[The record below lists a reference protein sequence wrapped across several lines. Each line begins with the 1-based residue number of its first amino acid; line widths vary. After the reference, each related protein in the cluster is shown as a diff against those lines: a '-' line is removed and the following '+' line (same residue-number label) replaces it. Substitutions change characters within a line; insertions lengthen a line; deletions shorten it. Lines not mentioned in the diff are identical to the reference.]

1 MFDSTYNKALSMLR
15 AGHSSDEVAQC
26 VADALNTAIRVYED
40 EKVQENNKQ
49 PSESETRAA
58 LHGFL
63 AGLNDL
69 YALFAGEGLNEDE
82 LEECVDEALKAV
94 SDAANAMPTKP
105 QPAARPRRPEVVMTP
120 KMEKIG
126 YTEDDFDV
134 FLKSL
139 RNIIN

>member
-1 MFDSTYNKALSMLR
+1 MFDSTYNEALSMLR

-26 VADALNTAIRVYED
+26 AADALNTAIRVYED

-69 YALFAGEGLNEDE
+69 YSLFAGEGLNEDE

-94 SDAANAMPTKP
+94 SEAANTAPAKSQPT
-105 QPAARPRRPEVVMTP
+105 ARPRHSEVIMTP
-120 KMEKIG
+120 KMEKIEF
-126 YTEDDFDV
+126 TEDDFDV
-134 FLKSL
+134 FLKNL
-139 RNIIN
+139 RKIIN

>member
-1 MFDSTYNKALSMLR
+1 MFDSTYNEALCMLR
-15 AGHSSDEVAQC
+15 AGHSGDEIAQRA
-26 VADALNTAIRVYED
+26 ADALNDAIRAYEE
-40 EKVQENNKQ
+40 EKAQENSKQ

-94 SDAANAMPTKP
+94 SEAAKVAPANP
-105 QPAARPRRPEVVMTP
+105 QPAARPHRHEVVMTP

-134 FLKSL
+134 FLKGL

>member
-1 MFDSTYNKALSMLR
+1 MFDSTYSEALSMLR
-15 AGHSSDEVAQC
+15 AGYSGDEVAQR
-26 VADALNTAIRVYED
+26 AANALNKAIRAYED
-40 EKVQENNKQ
+40 EKAQENSKQ

-94 SDAANAMPTKP
+94 SEATNTTPAKS
-105 QPAARPRRPEVVMTP
+105 QPAARPRHSEVGMTP
-120 KMEKIG
+120 KVEKIEF
-126 YTEDDFDV
+126 TEDDFDV
-134 FLKSL
+134 FLKNL
-139 RNIIN
+139 RKIIN

>member
-1 MFDSTYNKALSMLR
+1 MFDSTYNEALSMLR
-15 AGHSSDEVAQC
+15 AGYSGDEIAQRT
-26 VADALNTAIRVYED
+26 ANALNDAIKTYEE
-40 EKVQENNKQ
+40 EKVQENKQ

-94 SDAANAMPTKP
+94 SEAAKAAPANP
-105 QPAARPRRPEVVMTP
+105 QPAARPHRHEVVMTP